1 MHLSS
6 LIAVFITPI
15 LAASSPLSPSSS
27 SSSEIEPR
35 QIYGV
40 TSRYCSN
47 ASGNVPSLCFLQ
59 YYISAT
65 APTFRIA
72 LPSDATNNAAYDTIL
87 QIISPITQTWVGFAW
102 GGGMTNNPL
111 TVAWPNGNQGQMSVS
126 SRWSA
131 GRTLPGIYSG
141 ATLRTLSTAR
151 NSTHWTVEVV
161 CTGCS
166 RWNSQ
171 QNGGRLETQA
181 GSASTF
187 AWAISRTAVPQPSN
201 PSGSFPVHNNQ
212 GMFSNALDFGKN
224 ARATFTQY
232 VQNKRS

>member
-1 MHLSS
+1 MHLPS
-6 LIAVFITPI
+6 LVAFFAAPL
-15 LAASSPLSPSSS
+15 LAASSPVTP
-27 SSSEIEPR
+27 SSEIESR
-35 QIYGV
+35 QVYGV
-40 TSRYCSN
+40 TSKYCST

-59 YYISAT
+59 YYTSAT
-65 APTFRIA
+65 APTYRIA

-87 QIISPITQTWVGFAW
+87 QIISPVAQTWVGFAW

-111 TVAWPNGNQGQMSVS
+111 TVAWPNGNSGQVSVS

-131 GRTLPGIYSG
+131 GRTTPGLYSG

-171 QNGGRLETQA
+171 QNGGRLETQS

>member
-6 LIAVFITPI
+6 LIALLSAPL
-15 LAASSPLSPSSS
+15 LATSSPLSSSS

-35 QIYGV
+35 QVYGV
-40 TSRYCSN
+40 TSKYCST

-65 APTFRIA
+65 APTFRVA

-111 TVAWPNGNQGQMSVS
+111 TVAWPNGNQGQV
-126 SRWSA
+126 
-131 GRTLPGIYSG
+131 GRTLPGIYSS